1 MAILGGYVGLYVVY
15 SISSSFKKAPAKV
28 EEAPVAAPAS
38 TVSTGTI
45 PDVDSEA
52 FVTFVESE
60 AFAKLL
66 DSEDQLKAL
75 TD

>member
-15 SISSSFKKAPAKV
+15 AISSSFKKAPAKV
-28 EEAPVAAPAS
+28 EAPAPTPAS

-66 DSEDQLKAL
+66 DSEDQLKTL